1 MAKRKPRRKS
11 KKKTRFRWRLWLLV
25 ALTVPVVAG
34 VLLTLPL
41 RWLDPATTA
50 FILRD
55 DSGRVPVFQEWRE
68 WTELGS
74 AAALAVVAAED
85 QRFSDHFGIDFR
97 AIRRSVAAAGNGGS
111 LRGASTITQQVAKNL
126 YLWSGRSFLRK
137 ALEAW
142 LALNLECFLPKKRI
156 LEIYL
161 NVAEFA
167 PGVYGVPAASRHFF
181 GKSPTELSDSEAAL
195 LAAVLPNPARLWP
208 DRPSPRLK
216 ERQSWILGH
225 VKRLR
230 REDWLATL
238 E

>member
-1 MAKRKPRRKS
+1 MAKRKPKRKS
-11 KKKTRFRWRLWLLV
+11 KKKPRVRWRLWLLV
-25 ALTVPVVAG
+25 ALSVPVVAG

-41 RWLDPATTA
+41 RWLNPATTA

-68 WTELGS
+68 WSELGS

-85 QRFSDHFGIDFR
+85 QRFTDHFGIDFR
-97 AIRRSVAAAGNGGS
+97 AIRRSLAAAGNGRD

-137 ALEAW
+137 AMEAW

-181 GKSPTELSDSEAAL
+181 GKAPTALSEREAAL
-195 LAAVLPNPARLWP
+195 LAAVLPNPARLRA
-208 DRPSPRLK
+208 DRPSAYVQ

-225 VKRLR
+225 VQRMR
-230 REDWLATL
+230 REGWLATL
-238 E
+238 Q